1 MRRREFL
8 SGLSGLPLASCVRT
22 HTEGRSESIQ
32 PCAQLENLLPELMSQ
47 ADVPG
52 ASIACVRE
60 GRTVWSRTFGLRDSS
75 SKTAVDP
82 STLFEAAS
90 VSKTVFAYAALKL
103 CETGVIGLDI
113 PLSHYT
119 QRPFVEDDPRLE
131 KITARRVLS
140 HCAGLAEWRSNDA
153 PLIQYEPGTRFEYSG
168 EGYYYLQS
176 VITEITGKVDP
187 TQCATYEADFKVCA
201 TDFDDFMKRNL
212 LRPFG
217 MRLSTYLAGS
227 DWDHRIARGH
237 DGAGRPIVKP
247 RPRGSDVARYGAVG
261 GLNTTASDYA
271 KFLIEIV
278 SPQESSAFRLSRP
291 ILAEMVHPNITLP
304 KDGQIDGCTAWGLGW
319 GIQERKEGNLLV
331 HSGGQSG
338 FRSLALASV
347 ERRSG
352 LIILTNS
359 DNGGKVIFHPRF
371 LNLASQIVL
380 GEQRPHIGS

>member
-1 MRRREFL
+1 M
-8 SGLSGLPLASCVRT
+8 LPVASCVRPRA
-22 HTEGRSESIQ
+22 ERPLDSIQ
-32 PCAQLENLLPELMSQ
+32 PFAQLESLLPELMAR

-52 ASIACVRE
+52 ASIACVQE
-60 GRTVWSRTFGLRDSS
+60 GRIVWSQAFGLRDSS
-75 SKTAVDP
+75 SKTEADH

-90 VSKTVFAYAALKL
+90 VSKTVFAYIALKL

-113 PLSHYT
+113 PLFRYT
-119 QRPFVEDDPRLE
+119 PKPFVKNDPRLD

-140 HCAGLAEWRSNDA
+140 HSAGLAEWRSSDA
-153 PLIQYEPGTRFEYSG
+153 PLIRYEPGTRFEYSG

-176 VITEITGKVDP
+176 VITQITGKVDP
-187 TQCATYEADFKVCA
+187 TQCAVYEADFEVCA

-217 MRLSTYLAGS
+217 MQSSTYLVGS
-227 DWDHRIARGH
+227 GWNHRLARGH
-237 DGAGRPIVKP
+237 DTGGRPIVKP
-247 RPRGSDVARYGAVG
+247 WPRGSDVARYGAVG
-261 GLNTTASDYA
+261 GLNTTASDYG

-278 SPQESSAFRLSRP
+278 SPKKPSAFRLGRP
-291 ILAEMVHPNITLP
+291 MLAEMVRPNVTLP

-319 GIQERKEGNLLV
+319 GIQERERGNLLV

-371 LNLASQIVL
+371 LELAGQIVL
-380 GEQRPHIGS
+380 GEQTAVARR